1 MPSTPRLPP
10 ESAKPAVSLGQP
22 VRGGKLRLRGSV
34 RHDAPQESGYPL
46 RRRRRIQPQ
55 LAFPNYRRLPPRLA
69 QQDEVTRIPDNVPGQ
84 FAFPEWAPSGGQDS
98 IAAPGM
104 AVPEATMN
112 EHHYVTRRKGEI
124 GGSGQV
130 VPVQAIAVAHSVQ
143 QAPKNH
149 LRSGVP
155 GSDCGHVPPARRR
168 HVGEQKALYFW
179 GAFWHKGAMGKI
191 EISDRRWVVLAEDGR
206 FATLGR
212 GSDPTPEE
220 IARAD
225 ESLQAVGAAG
235 WLAIMD
241 GTVYARRLPRLMMV
255 RPLATPARSFDDA
268 VGAFRRLY
276 ASAA

>member
-1 MPSTPRLPP
+1 
-10 ESAKPAVSLGQP
+10 
-22 VRGGKLRLRGSV
+22 
-34 RHDAPQESGYPL
+34 
-46 RRRRRIQPQ
+46 
-55 LAFPNYRRLPPRLA
+55 
-69 QQDEVTRIPDNVPGQ
+69 
-84 FAFPEWAPSGGQDS
+84 
-98 IAAPGM
+98 
-104 AVPEATMN
+104 
-112 EHHYVTRRKGEI
+112 
-124 GGSGQV
+124 
-130 VPVQAIAVAHSVQ
+130 
-143 QAPKNH
+143 
-149 LRSGVP
+149 
-155 GSDCGHVPPARRR
+155 
-168 HVGEQKALYFW
+168 
-179 GAFWHKGAMGKI
+179 MGKI

-255 RPLATPARSFDDA
+255 RPLATPARSFNDA